1 MREAMLVAVAMK
13 MKVPPYANKIDYYRF
28 LKKPG
33 FFGNFY
39 RHLLIRIIGFK
50 YRRLKSSMLQ
60 SLERGN
66 KTEIDF
72 LNGYIVQKGQE
83 LGVQTPV
90 NSKIVQM
97 IKEIERGKRKIG
109 LDNFEEF

>member
-1 MREAMLVAVAMK
+1 
-13 MKVPPYANKIDYYRF
+13 
-28 LKKPG
+28 
-33 FFGNFY
+33 
-39 RHLLIRIIGFK
+39 
-50 YRRLKSSMLQ
+50 MLQ

-72 LNGYIVQKGQE
+72 LNGYIVQKGLE

-97 IKEIERGKRKIG
+97 IKEIEKGKRKIG
-109 LDNFEEF
+109 LVNFEEF